1 MADVSFLDEV
11 RALRSVTARCSMGKA
26 LAEMPDDLR
35 TQVEAALDDPTLEG
49 TAISKAL
56 AARGVKI
63 GSGALQRHRR
73 KVCSCE

>member
-11 RALRSVTARCSMGKA
+11 RAYRSVSARCSMGKA
-26 LAEMPDDLR
+26 LADMPDDLR
-35 TQVEAALDDPTLEG
+35 KQVQAALDDSSLEG

-56 AARGVKI
+56 AARDIKV